1 MIVLAIVIGVLMNLI
16 VLYLFYRLEKRIKN
30 NHSGYERAPFKRN
43 LNNETS
49 RYGQASIQFKEVKN
63 YSITKKTVGAGF
75 DKSNGRC
82 DSSLNNDQV
91 LEPVAPDYNHL
102 VNQLFNVV
110 PLYDYR
116 MEAAEKRNVCKLYY
130 KLGSN

>member
-16 VLYLFYRLEKRIKN
+16 VLFLFYKLEKRIKN
-30 NHSGYERAPFKRN
+30 NHSGYERVPLKRN
-43 LNNETS
+43 LNNETY
-49 RYGQASIQFKEVKN
+49 RYGQASVQFKELN
-63 YSITKKTVGAGF
+63 SNSIAKKTAGTGF
-75 DKSNGRC
+75 NKSNVRC